1 MLMAL
6 AVNPRGLPPS
16 ISQKQSH
23 ANSATRHFSP
33 TTLYSEL
40 SWGDGLGSNDLTTSQ
55 NCHMPI
61 TITGQPGTSPFSP
74 GWFSNVFMAF
84 PSSAVAHSVEKVGS
98 TRRKLSPGP
107 PHRAPSTRRV
117 ICAAWQEKLKSRATT
132 CSPKKLRGCSE
143 GAGPRVGKALAPCKR
158 GLALA
163 TLLDCPHYAHDNANK
178 NHSVD
183 Q

>member
-1 MLMAL
+1 MGKSAL
-6 AVNPRGLPPS
+6 VTGVQETTTGFARPANGRRGE
-16 ISQKQSH
+16 SQAGLVSYTYNDYRP
-23 ANSATRHFSP
+23 ARDITFFSGMVLECIHGFP
-33 TTLYSEL
+33 FL
-40 SWGDGLGSNDLTTSQ
+40 SCCSQ
-55 NCHMPI
+55 
-61 TITGQPGTSPFSP
+61 
-74 GWFSNVFMAF
+74 
-84 PSSAVAHSVEKVGS
+84 
-98 TRRKLSPGP
+98 RRKGRIYPEEVIPRP

-117 ICAAWQEKLKSRATT
+117 VCAAWQEKLKSRATT

-163 TLLDCPHYAHDNANK
+163 TLLDCPHSAHDNANK